1 MVDDLDVPTRGGIF
15 SRHFGMAMR
24 LPLLTNGAGPRQC
37 SVSMRF
43 GRRSASRS
51 SEPSQHVVTIGG
63 CRAAHT
69 LAHEQHLV
77 EALSM
82 KLVDGPATRHIVLC
96 LLAGLL
102 AAVAPARVAAAPL
115 FGQFYLALDGGVVAL
130 DDSTINYNGAQPNFE
145 VPYDGGW
152 AVSGAAGLRVL
163 DFYRL
168 ELEISH
174 RENDVSNGYWC
185 CYGSNGSTH
194 VTAYMVNGYYDF
206 PFYAY
211 AGFVPFIGLGV
222 GRAQI
227 SQNVQFSD
235 GTTLANS
242 NGHALAYQVI
252 GGLEFPLIPRRLATT
267 LEFRYLGS
275 SGPTFHDVG
284 GFAYKSDYNS
294 YTFMVGLR
302 YGL

>member
-1 MVDDLDVPTRGGIF
+1 
-15 SRHFGMAMR
+15 
-24 LPLLTNGAGPRQC
+24 
-37 SVSMRF
+37 
-43 GRRSASRS
+43 
-51 SEPSQHVVTIGG
+51 
-63 CRAAHT
+63 
-69 LAHEQHLV
+69 
-77 EALSM
+77 M

-115 FGQFYLALDGGVVAL
+115 FGQFYLALDGGGVAL
-130 DDSTINYNGAQPNFE
+130 DDSTINYKGAQPNFE

-284 GFAYKSDYNS
+284 RFAYKSDYNS
-294 YTFMVGLR
+294 YTFTVGLR